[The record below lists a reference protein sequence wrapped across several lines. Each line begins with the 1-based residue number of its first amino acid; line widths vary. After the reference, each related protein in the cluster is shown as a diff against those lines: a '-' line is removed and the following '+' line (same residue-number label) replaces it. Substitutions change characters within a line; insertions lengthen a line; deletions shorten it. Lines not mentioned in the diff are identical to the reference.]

1 MARSYSGRIVVSAI
15 IDHLLLISIVAP
27 LVSVYW
33 CGMFFLVDHYVF
45 PKDYVTS
52 IWFTCLFGFSAV
64 FVCHVVHERLTR
76 LAQLTDAL
84 YNPLARF
91 YSIIL
96 IIVIVFQ
103 WRGFWYILDHYLGP
117 GYISGCACIAAGFFL
132 VATSGCSKS
141 ITGVVPF
148 IFIADDK
155 TNYFIALSKFS
166 HLSSRSSVL
175 HLVDHLYSVFY
186 IQPSVI
192 IVWRGVWHLQL
203 QDYVIYPKDFLL
215 SGTVTLGVGVVG
227 AFLCYI
233 IQWPLNSYV
242 KRLPKI
248 SRFVVEQLWR
258 IIVATVAICYWRGS
272 WQFWAL
278 AFKGDLFTMWF
289 VTVTSAF
296 LLCTFNCWSIA
307 TLRGVW
313 VDDPLDSQEDSIL
326 LDVHY
331 CTEIVSTIEKEQMR
345 KIRTMENETYP
356 MSALD
361 KSSANGDTSSLFLN
375 HVSTAQKFDYFRGS
389 DERQEQEPFALGLDT
404 HNVMVTLGREFSFN
418 SWGESPESVI

>member
-52 IWFTCLFGFSAV
+52 IWFTCLF
-64 FVCHVVHERLTR
+64 
-76 LAQLTDAL
+76 
-84 YNPLARF
+84 
-91 YSIIL
+91 
-96 IIVIVFQ
+96 
-103 WRGFWYILDHYLGP
+103 GFWYILDHYLGP

-192 IVWRGVWHLQL
+192 IVWRGVWHL